1 MNVVLINK
9 YKMNNSIGNPVRR
22 EKQIFRKENEE
33 RYKSLTC
40 KEKEVF
46 ELVVR
51 GNSTKQIS
59 EILFIA
65 SNTVSTH
72 RKRIKEKLE
81 LFSSSDWFKYA
92 IAFEIPVF

>member
-1 MNVVLINK
+1 MND
-9 YKMNNSIGNPVRR
+9 SIEAPIKKEEIV
-22 EKQIFRKENEE
+22 FRNENEE

-46 ELVVR
+46 ELVIK